1 MALGMKLFE
10 IGTISNKG
18 FKFQVISISFKKMK
32 KVMLV
37 GIGGYIGGKFTEYIK
52 KNYPDW
58 RIDAVDSMNR
68 KWADADF
75 HGYDAV
81 YNVSGLAHAN
91 ARQGSEEL
99 YYQVNGQLP
108 IDVATKAMAEGVP
121 LFVQMSSQIVYGDM
135 SGLGEEKM
143 ITAETV
149 PAEPTVYGKSKMMAE
164 RGLQALVEPV
174 SEGSKG
180 FQVAIMRPPLIYSE
194 FARDNFPRL
203 VNFAKKMPIF
213 PKLENK
219 QSMVYV
225 DNLCELIK
233 LIIENNKGGIY
244 YPQQECYIET
254 SKIVADIAKA
264 VGNKMWQTRIF
275 NPALRLLSKV
285 PQLGFIHKAF
295 GSIAYD
301 MEISNHFDGKYRVV
315 SYEESIQRIA
325 KAHMKA

>member
-1 MALGMKLFE
+1 
-10 IGTISNKG
+10 
-18 FKFQVISISFKKMK
+18 MK

-58 RIDAVDSMNR
+58 QIDAVDSMNSIW
-68 KWADADF
+68 KDADF

-99 YYQVNGQLP
+99 YYAVNGQLP
-108 IDVATKAMAEGVP
+108 IDVAAKAKAEGVP
-121 LFVQMSSQIVYGDM
+121 VFIQMSSQIVYGDM

-143 ITAETV
+143 ITSDTV
-149 PAEPTVYGKSKMMAE
+149 PSEPTIYGKSKMMAE
-164 RGLQALVEPV
+164 RGLHELEDE
-174 SEGSKG
+174 S
-180 FQVAIMRPPLIYSE
+180 FHVAIMRPPLIYSE
-194 FARDNFPRL
+194 YARDNFPRL
-203 VNFAKKMPIF
+203 VNFAKKMPVF
-213 PKLENK
+213 PKLENR

-225 DNLCELIK
+225 DNLCELVK
-233 LIIENNKGGIY
+233 LVIENCKGGTY
-244 YPQQECYIET
+244 FPQQECYIET

-275 NPALRLLSKV
+275 NPALRLLSKCGKF
-285 PQLGFIHKAF
+285 GFIHKAF

-301 MEISNHFDGKYRVV
+301 MGMSNHFDGQYRVV
-315 SYEESIQRIA
+315 SYEESISRIA
-325 KAHMKA
+325 KAHMKV

>member
-1 MALGMKLFE
+1 MA
-10 IGTISNKG
+10 
-18 FKFQVISISFKKMK
+18 K
-32 KVMLV
+32 KVVLV
-37 GIGGYIGGKFTEYIK
+37 GIGGYIGGKFTEYISE
-52 KNYPDW
+52 NYPDW
-58 RIDAVDSMNR
+58 LIDVVDSRNR

-91 ARQGSEEL
+91 ARHGSEKL
-99 YYQVNGQLP
+99 YYEVNGQLP
-108 IDVATKAMAEGVP
+108 IDIATKAKKEGVP
-121 LFVQMSSQIVYGDM
+121 MFVQMSSQIVYGDM

-143 ITAETV
+143 ISADTV
-149 PAEPTVYGKSKMMAE
+149 PTEPTIYGKSKMMAE
-164 RGLQALVEPV
+164 RGLQNLIDD
-174 SEGSKG
+174 K

-203 VNFAKKMPIF
+203 VNFAKRMPIF

-254 SKIVADIAKA
+254 SKIVADIARA
-264 VGNKMWQTRIF
+264 VGNKMWQTRLF
-275 NPALRLLSKV
+275 NPILRLLSKL
-285 PQLGFIHKAF
+285 PMFGFIHKAF

-301 MEISNHFDGKYRVV
+301 MDMSNHFDGKYRVV
-315 SYEESIQRIA
+315 SYDESIRRIA
-325 KAHMKA
+325 NAHMVV

>member
-1 MALGMKLFE
+1 
-10 IGTISNKG
+10 
-18 FKFQVISISFKKMK
+18 
-32 KVMLV
+32 MLV

-58 RIDAVDSMNR
+58 QIDAVDSMNR
-68 KWADADF
+68 QWADADF
-75 HGYDAV
+75 HNYNAV
-81 YNVSGLAHAN
+81 KNVSGMAHAN
-91 ARQGSEEL
+91 ARQGSEDL
-99 YYQVNGQLP
+99 YYQVNGKLN
-108 IDVATKAMAEGVP
+108 IEVATKAKAEGVP

-149 PAEPTVYGKSKMMAE
+149 PSEPSVYGKSKMMAE
-164 RGLQALVEPV
+164 RGLLALVD
-174 SEGSKG
+174 GT

-194 FARDNFPRL
+194 YARDNFPRL

-254 SKIVADIAKA
+254 SKIVKDIADA

-315 SYEESIQRIA
+315 SYDESIRRIA
-325 KAHMKA
+325 KAHMVV

>member
-1 MALGMKLFE
+1 
-10 IGTISNKG
+10 
-18 FKFQVISISFKKMK
+18 
-32 KVMLV
+32 MLV

-52 KNYPDW
+52 KYYPAW
-58 RIDAVDSMNR
+58 KVDAVDSMNR

-75 HGYDAV
+75 SGYDAV

-108 IDVATKAMAEGVP
+108 IDVAMKAKAEGVP
-121 LFVQMSSQIVYGDM
+121 LFIQMSSQIVYGDM

-164 RGLQALVEPV
+164 RGLMALVDD
-174 SEGSKG
+174 SFK
-180 FQVAIMRPPLIYSE
+180 VAIMRPPLIYSE
-194 FARDNFPRL
+194 YARDNFPRL

-225 DNLCELIK
+225 DNLCELVK
-233 LIIENNKGGIY
+233 LIIEHKQGGIY

-301 MEISNHFDGKYRVV
+301 MELSNHFDGKYRVV
-315 SYEESIQRIA
+315 SYEESIKRIA
-325 KAHMKA
+325 CAHMKA

>member
-1 MALGMKLFE
+1 
-10 IGTISNKG
+10 
-18 FKFQVISISFKKMK
+18 MK

-37 GIGGYIGGKFTEYIK
+37 GVGGYIGGKFTEYIN
-52 KNYPDW
+52 KNYSDW
-58 RIDAVDSMNR
+58 QIDAVDSMNGIW
-68 KWADADF
+68 KDADF

-99 YYQVNGQLP
+99 YYAVNGQLP
-108 IDVATKAMAEGVP
+108 IDVAKKAKEEGVP

-143 ITAETV
+143 ITAETI
-149 PAEPTVYGKSKMMAE
+149 PSEPTVYGKSKMMAE
-164 RGLQALVEPV
+164 RGLQELVDDR
-174 SEGSKG
+174 

-254 SKIVADIAKA
+254 SKMVADIAKA

-275 NPALRLLSKV
+275 NPALRFFSKFEKF
-285 PQLGFIHKAF
+285 GFIHKAF

-301 MEISNHFDGKYRVV
+301 MSLSNHFDGKYRVV
-315 SYEESIQRIA
+315 SYDESIQRIA